1 MAISSQ
7 GTTFAFAVSAGT
19 FYGKVL
25 SISIEEAQPEIV
37 DMTAVNDPLTVKKI
51 VATGDILSP
60 AKVSIEYLR
69 GAADLA
75 LAVPLETVASMATGS
90 AAGTLSIGHPAF
102 SVSKQA
108 VLESASTE
116 MAVGDGI
123 RGRMT
128 FAINGISY

>member
-1 MAISSQ
+1 VAISSQ
-7 GTTFAFAVSAGT
+7 GTTFAFAASAGT
-19 FYGKVL
+19 FYAKVL

-37 DMTAVNDPLTVKKI
+37 DMTAVDDPLTVKKI

-69 GAADLA
+69 GTADLA
-75 LAVPLETVASMATGS
+75 LAAPATTIATMASSGAV
-90 AAGTLSIGHPAF
+90 GTLSIAHPAF
-102 SVSKQA
+102 SVTEQA

-116 MAVGDGI
+116 MSVGDGI